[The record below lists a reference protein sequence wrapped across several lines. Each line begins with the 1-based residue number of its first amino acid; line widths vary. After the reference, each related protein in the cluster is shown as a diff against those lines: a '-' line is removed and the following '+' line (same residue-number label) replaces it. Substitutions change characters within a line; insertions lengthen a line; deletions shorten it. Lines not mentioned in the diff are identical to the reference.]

1 MSEDGSSR
9 RTFLKGAATGGVGVT
24 LAGGAYTQR
33 ARLFGGGDG
42 TNSLSGPD
50 HITRLVPDG
59 QVTDRATGGVWADSG
74 SWRDAV
80 PGDGAHVLIPE
91 GRAVTLAS
99 ELDATYRTVRVDG
112 RLRVDPTAASRL
124 LVDTL
129 VVAGTGTLE
138 LGTPD
143 EPVQRGAGAVVEF
156 TDDGAIDEDWDPER
170 VSRGLLALPG
180 STVHVA
186 GSERTSW
193 ARTGTAPRAGDRSL
207 SLAEAPTAWAEGD
220 RLVVAG
226 LDPDENQDEAVTVAG
241 VSGSTVELD
250 RSLSHDHVPPR
261 EDFDAYVAAMDRTV
275 TLRSE
280 SAATKRRGHVMFMT
294 TDVRVQHAAFDSLGR
309 TDKSR
314 PVTNPDNG
322 TPPDPDTPN
331 PKARYACHFHRTGI
345 DATEDPRVVEGCVVD
360 GSPGWGYVNHHSNV
374 AFRDNVSYDVF
385 GAGFVAEIG
394 NEIGAFEG
402 NFALRSSG
410 TGGGPD
416 RRQFKTDREGAIDD
430 FGHGGYGF
438 WLQSPGV
445 AVDDNV
451 AAGHRH
457 HGFVWWT
464 RPKPDREMDPEKFEG
479 ITIDFANFPVENVTG
494 QDRLLASDAV
504 TDGKVP
510 STQVRFRS
518 FAGNTVFASGGGA
531 DISRHR
537 FGDAHDE
544 VESYSV
550 VDEFTAFNLGAH
562 YSQWDSRRVPNE
574 GGAQGGQN
582 GISIRYSA
590 NVVVRNP
597 TLVDGV
603 GGYRGVGINRNHAP
617 QNLRVENPDIEG
629 WFTGIR
635 APPRG
640 ESPITG
646 GRLDNDIDV
655 HVIGG
660 GTSNRWS
667 SPHEVAIENVDF
679 GDGGRAS
686 VFMGADLQD
695 DLYSML
701 SPNDSVTLEGTPL
714 YFDSQR
720 PDVVPFPTEADLG
733 DVGGDELGD
742 LSEADPAEFVGKSN
756 RELMNAYGLA
766 VEGEPLPD
774 DAGARSDVLGGFAAG
789 SNGSRDAPAPL
800 DAVASTV
807 GSAHEFGTLAQGERL
822 YVYDD
827 AEFLTVPGKYAGLS
841 YIRPEKEDQDIERP
855 SGYRLDLAE
864 PADVFVA
871 YDAEST
877 PEWLTGWT
885 DTGDSIGTDDGT
897 RRVFKKSV
905 GAGTTWLGGC
915 PDTYKMYSVFVR

>member
-9 RTFLKGAATGGVGVT
+9 RTFLKGAAAGGLGVT
-24 LAGGAYTQR
+24 VVGGAYTQR
-33 ARLFGGGDG
+33 DWLLGGSDG
-42 TNSLSGPD
+42 ANSLSGPD
-50 HITRLVPDG
+50 HVTRLVPDD
-59 QVTDRATGGVWADSG
+59 QVTHRATGGVWAESG

-80 PGDGAHVLIPE
+80 PGDDAHVLIPE
-91 GRAVTLAS
+91 GTTVTLAN
-99 ELDATYRTVRVDG
+99 ELDAAAKTVRVDG
-112 RLRVDPTAASRL
+112 RLRAESTAASRL

-138 LGTPD
+138 LGTPE
-143 EPVQRGAGAVVEF
+143 EPVSRDGGTTIEF
-156 TDDGAIDEDWDPER
+156 TDDGAIDEEWDPER

-180 STVHVA
+180 ATVRIA

-193 ARTGTAPRAGDRSL
+193 APTGTAPQAGDRSL
-207 SLAEAPTAWAEGD
+207 TLAEAPTDWAEGD

-226 LDPDENQDEAVTVAG
+226 LHPDENQDESVTVAG
-241 VSGSTVELD
+241 VSGSTVDLREP
-250 RSLSHDHVPPR
+250 LSHDHVPPR
-261 EDFDAYVAAMDRTV
+261 ENLDAYVAAMDRAV
-275 TLRSE
+275 TLRSA
-280 SAATKRRGHVMFMT
+280 SDATKRRGHVMFMT
-294 TDVRVQHAAFDSLGR
+294 TDVRVQHAAFEALGR

-314 PVTNPDNG
+314 PVTNPVNG
-322 TPPDPDTPN
+322 TPPEPDTPN

-345 DATEDPRVVEGCVVD
+345 DSGEDPRVAEGCVVD

-374 AFRDNVSYDVF
+374 AFRDNVAYDVF

-394 NEIGAFEG
+394 NEIGSFEG
-402 NFALRSSG
+402 NFALRSTG
-410 TGGGPD
+410 TGDVPD
-416 RRQFKTDREGAIDD
+416 GRQFHEGREGDVDD

-464 RPKPDREMDPEKFEG
+464 RPKPDRPMDPEKFSG
-479 ITIDFANFPVENVTG
+479 ITIDFANFPVENVAG
-494 QDRLLASDAV
+494 QERLLNSDTV
-504 TDGKVP
+504 TDGRVP
-510 STQVRFRS
+510 STQVKLRS
-518 FAGNTVFASGGGA
+518 FSGNTVFASGGGV

-550 VDEFTAFNLGAH
+550 VDEFTAYNLGDH
-562 YSQWDSRRVPNE
+562 YDQWENSRVPN
-574 GGAQGGQN
+574 GRGTQGGQN
-582 GISIRYSA
+582 GIAIRYSA

-597 TLVDGV
+597 TLVDGA

-617 QNLRVENPDIEG
+617 QNVHVEGPEIEG

-640 ESPITG
+640 RTPIRD
-646 GRLDNDIDV
+646 GRLDNHVDV

-667 SPHEVAIENVDF
+667 DPHEVAIEDVDF

-686 VFMGADLQD
+686 VFMGSDLQD

-701 SPNDSVTLEGTPL
+701 TPADSVTLEGTPL
-714 YFDSQR
+714 YFDSQH

-733 DVGGDELGD
+733 DADDDALAD
-742 LSEADPAEFVGKSN
+742 LSDVSPSALVGKSN
-756 RELMNAYGLA
+756 RELVDEYGLA
-766 VEGEPLPD
+766 VEGEPVPD
-774 DAGARSDVLGGFAAG
+774 DAGARSDVDGGFVAG
-789 SNGSRDAPAPL
+789 ASGRRDAPAPL

-807 GSAHEFGTLAQGERL
+807 GSTHEFGQLDQGERL

-827 AEFLTVPGKYAGLS
+827 AEFFTVPGTYDGLP
-841 YIRPEKEDQDIERP
+841 YVRPERVDNDIERP
-855 SGYRLDLAE
+855 SGYRLELSE
-864 PADVFVA
+864 PAEVFVA

-877 PEWLTGWT
+877 PAWLEDWT
-885 DTGDSIGTDDGT
+885 DTGDSIGTEDGT
-897 RRVFKKSV
+897 RRVFSKSV
-905 GAGTTWLGGC
+905 DAGTTWLGGC
-915 PDTYKMYSVFVR
+915 PDTYKMYTVFVR